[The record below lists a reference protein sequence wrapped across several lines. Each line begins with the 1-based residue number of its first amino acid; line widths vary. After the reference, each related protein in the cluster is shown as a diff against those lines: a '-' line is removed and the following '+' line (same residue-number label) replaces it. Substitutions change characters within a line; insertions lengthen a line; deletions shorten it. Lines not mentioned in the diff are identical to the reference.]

1 MVMYL
6 CMSEPPA
13 VVKIPDGG
21 KDLRIELIL
30 ESTRFIYLNNGS
42 ESIRIETPV
51 LDIVLASDRIINHFL
66 DYLQNLFTNKP
77 CFEAKLR
84 NGVIEV

>member
-13 VVKIPDGG
+13 VVKLPDGSN
-21 KDLRIELIL
+21 DLFIELIL
-30 ESTRFIYLNNGS
+30 ESTRFIYSNNGS
-42 ESIRIETPV
+42 ESLRIETPV
-51 LDIVLASDRIINHFL
+51 LDIVLTSDRVINHFL
-66 DYLQNLFTNKP
+66 DYIQNLFRTKP
-77 CFEAKLR
+77 CFEARLR